1 MYWGPG
7 ESGKTTNYL
16 RLLEEYRSHKA
27 SKGYSIDTTD
37 GRTLWHDSVVIAFD
51 MKTELNNYNISVRI
65 ITCTGQERFL
75 STREYVLEDADGVI
89 FVGDSHLSK
98 LEENKRSFR
107 ELRGFIIDKEIPYIV
122 QLNKQDLE
130 DAIDVMDFKKSL
142 GLPEFEIY
150 PDGRRVVY
158 PAVAIKGINISECFE
173 ELLYR
178 VLLPMTNSQNNIAH
192 ALK

>member
-16 RLLEEYRSHKA
+16 RLLEEYQSHKA

-51 MKTELNNYNISVRI
+51 MKTELINYSISIRI

-75 STREYVLEDADGVI
+75 STREYVLEEADGVI
-89 FVGDSHLSK
+89 FVGDSHPSK

-142 GLPEFEIY
+142 DLPEFEIY

-158 PAVAIKGINISECFE
+158 PAVAIKGINIRECFE

-178 VLLPMTNSQNNIAH
+178 VLLPMTNS
-192 ALK
+192 